1 LKAMKASTWPRR
13 KLSMRASRKKRRKIM
28 RAVAEHHHEGH
39 QRAPGTADCQMAE
52 VAPVHLRLLARQ
64 RAQAQVGLGWRPRAQ
79 LGDEVAEVRVAAHVA
94 ALADHGV
101 QPRGG
106 ERGELGQR
114 REDEGPVR
122 VDAAGPQG

>member
-1 LKAMKASTWPRR
+1 MTAQEAVHPGVQEE
-13 KLSMRASRKKRRKIM
+13 AQEDHA
-28 RAVAEHHHEGH
+28 AVAEHHDEGH
-39 QRAPGTADCQMAE
+39 QRAPRPTDLQVAE
-52 VAPVHLRLLARQ
+52 VAPVHLRLLTGQ

-79 LGDEVAEVRVAAHVA
+79 LGDEVPEVRVAAHVA

-101 QPRGG
+101 QPRSG

-122 VDAAGPQG
+122 IDAAGPQR